1 MGANVAE
8 SADMPDML
16 SVSQHMAHRENKS
29 NDVMEGSN
37 AGTVL

>member
-16 SVSQHMAHRENKS
+16 SVSQHMAQRENKTS
-29 NDVMEGSN
+29 YLCRNI
-37 AGTVL
+37 TV